1 MIGAAAAIALVVA
14 LVVYGLVAWE
24 RIVKRHREQDPASTV
39 GSMARASAARPS
51 ATPDAPRSF
60 ARGDWLAVRTND
72 AERVV
77 AALSLRTV
85 LPANW
90 RAGLAEAATSGVFV
104 SPPVKGF
111 VFATGVDLG
120 AAIGPHAQALPDLLE
135 RLASTFAELTWF
147 RADTA
152 NDRHGWA
159 LVRRGA
165 VERVY
170 AYDGDDGHVA
180 WHGEPTGTERELG
193 CFVDDPRDQSD
204 DDVKWWPD
212 AAVVAEVAAAWS
224 LDPRTIDRVATEP
237 SVGWLGRL

>member
-1 MIGAAAAIALVVA
+1 MIGAVVAIALVVA

-24 RIVKRHREQDPASTV
+24 RIVKRHREQDPATAG
-39 GSMARASAARPS
+39 GSMARAHAARPA

-72 AERVV
+72 TERVV
-77 AALSLRTV
+77 AALGLRTV

-90 RAGLAEAATSGVFV
+90 RAGLAEAATAGVFV
-104 SPPVKGF
+104 TPPVRGF
-111 VFATGVDLG
+111 VFATGADLG
-120 AAIGPHAQALPDLLE
+120 AALGPHVHTLPALLE
-135 RLASTFAELTWF
+135 RLAATFPELAWF
-147 RADTA
+147 RADAA

-180 WHGEPTGTERELG
+180 WHGEPTEAERELG
-193 CFVDDPRDQSD
+193 CFVDDPRDLSD
-204 DDVKWWPD
+204 DEVKWWPD
-212 AAVVAEVAAAWS
+212 AALVAEVAAAWS
-224 LDPRTIDRVATEP
+224 LDPRSIDRLAIAP
-237 SVGWLGRL
+237 SAGWLGRL